1 MTEYEMMAL
10 FSDFHDTAIQIVFGY
25 VSILFSIS
33 NHELFRIKQIEQS
46 PCSNRPRSI
55 YCDLLSSDHSTKSHQ
70 KSNGRTKH
78 IIV

>member
-33 NHELFRIKQIEQS
+33 NHELFRIKQIE
-46 PCSNRPRSI
+46 
-55 YCDLLSSDHSTKSHQ
+55 
-70 KSNGRTKH
+70 
-78 IIV
+78 